1 MVKKLYF
8 YFFTFFTF
16 FVVLTIFGNFK
27 LYKHIRQTIS
37 SVTTSYQYNF
47 FIYNTLEN
55 KINLIKKLTDNYY
68 KYLKEI
74 SLKEK
79 ISHTQTDVFKVLS
92 ILKTLKK
99 LQFKK
104 FKPFLFEYFSYQFK
118 NDIEIIK
125 NSKIIVSKH
134 VKKLGKTVT
143 LPCDPI
149 TNSGSCSV
157 IKNGKY
163 YYLVYSPYYKMII
176 ETDVDLDI
184 DYSPV
189 KQKIIEILKKI
200 PNIIIYS
207 DGKKITG
214 NFEKDSFYIFDEFK
228 PLNIFFGFGIKYKEI
243 ESISKTIN
251 SEIKKAVLP
260 HIYTYLILFFIII
273 SIFYTILFVLYK
285 KKITLVHNIFTEYK
299 EKATV
304 DKLTGIYNRAGFEH
318 KIQDQKCSYFIITDL
333 DNFKYINDTF
343 GHDKG
348 DEILKEFAWLLK
360 KYFKNDIIG
369 RWGGDEFLICTDK
382 NKKQITEIIQTINEH
397 LQEAQKQFDKT
408 LTKQVSVS
416 AGCCCDNSL
425 DLQKRFANADLAL
438 YKVKKSKKGNV
449 LFYKDIDYI
458 KIEKED
464 ISKENR

>member
-1 MVKKLYF
+1 MVKKLYL

-16 FVVLTIFGNFK
+16 FVVLTVFSNFK
-27 LYKHIRQTIS
+27 LYKNLTQTINDVS
-37 SVTTSYQYNF
+37 TTYQYNF
-47 FIYNTLEN
+47 VIKNKIEN
-55 KINLIKKLTDNYY
+55 KIDLIKKLTDNYY
-68 KYLKEI
+68 KYLKDI
-74 SLKEK
+74 AIKEK
-79 ISHTQTDVFKVLS
+79 IENTKTDVFKILS

-99 LQFKK
+99 LK
-104 FKPFLFEYFSYQFK
+104 FNNIKPFLLEYVSYQFK

-125 NSKIIVSKH
+125 NNRIIVSKRFH
-134 VKKLGKTVT
+134 KLGKTVT
-143 LPCDPI
+143 LPCNPI

-184 DYSPV
+184 DYSPI
-189 KQKIIEILKKI
+189 KQKIIEILKKT

-214 NFEKDSFYIFDEFK
+214 NFEKDSFYIFDKFK
-228 PLNIFFGFGIKYKEI
+228 PLNIFFGFGIKYGEI

-260 HIYTYLILFFIII
+260 HIYTYLIVFFIII
-273 SIFYTILFVLYK
+273 LIFYIMLFVLFK

-304 DKLTGIYNRAGFEH
+304 DKLTGVYNRAGFEH
-318 KIQDQKCSYFIITDL
+318 KIQDQKCSHFIITDL

-382 NKKQITEIIQTINEH
+382 NKKQISEFIQTINEH
-397 LQEAQKQFDKT
+397 LQEAQKQFDKK

-416 AGCCCDNSL
+416 AGCCDNPSL

-464 ISKENR
+464 INKENR